1 MANLAMSTV
10 HALLGV
16 IRKEAEL
23 LTGVR
28 GDVQFIRDEMESIN
42 GLLRHLAGTKE
53 RASDHQVRAWIKQ
66 VMELAYDS
74 NNCIERYARTRSRS
88 RGRKGFLGH
97 LRQAAGLPWAVAVRR
112 RLATRIR
119 KLKVRAREVGERQQ
133 RYGVTIPL
141 PPKMDGTAISD
152 AHANMYRLL
161 EYSSAP
167 RETLGGDAYQRA
179 AAIDSES
186 GTDHMLKEYSKKLI
200 SWLEFGA
207 GQDRSQVR
215 RPRLSVVVIKAHGAA
230 DGAILADKVYR
241 HYKPEQLPS
250 SDSPAPPSPFQYR
263 LRVTIRHR
271 PPILVEV
278 LLDILR
284 QLQSEGCV
292 ECMGDNVDAWDEARF
307 MEMLQRCMRGKR
319 FLLFLPNVDYLQI
332 WCRIEELLASIDCGD
347 GSAVVLSSKDKEVM
361 DEVGIENDSRLPREI
376 FSYSHV
382 DFHHKKAILLLP
394 INFDADASMK
404 VKEVLNKCDMDDYCT
419 KLFLHALHHNP
430 NRTTEELNILS
441 ESLSPARCSNAIDKR
456 IRLAAFCYHGLPDQ
470 YKNCLRYTAA
480 FVRGSYGVR
489 RSSLTRRWVAEGLIT
504 RSGQPTEHEEAERCV
519 STLLSLNLLIPGKR
533 RRGASAIEGKA
544 KTCSVNTPV
553 IDMVH
558 GGRSIGTTF
567 VDDFLDTN
575 HLPLDLDLHF
585 SIRNGTRIRQ
595 LDGSSSEPRP
605 PPPKKQ
611 MESVME
617 FLRKLPSSSRL
628 SLLRVL
634 DLEGCEGFTKRH
646 LNNIC
651 KIHKLKYLSLRRTE
665 ITRLPKLLHQL
676 EQLETIDIRQTR
688 VHAFES
694 ALPKSLKHLLAG
706 RIDCP
711 GEDAATVKSKE
722 SFSTVRMPGDVP
734 AGNMDKLEI
743 LSHVRVYDSGKELA
757 NVGEKMKQLR
767 KLGIV
772 MCGGSRANPEDL
784 FVQIN
789 ELHGCLRSLSIRM
802 EPVGSWSS
810 NEPVIMTP
818 PMLLESLRICG
829 IRGWLPRR
837 IKELGNLAKVT
848 LRDTLLDEDALG
860 VLGTLKGLRCL
871 RLRYR
876 SFFAGALTFVSGSF
890 PFLTD
895 LVVEDN
901 MLTTFIFRLGASPKL
916 ANIVWSFKQMES
928 LTGIKNLGSLKRIE
942 LNCLAENG
950 VTNEY
955 RPLQQEIK
963 EHPNKPTLVCQLHN
977 PSVDDQA
984 VRAACAAS

>member
-74 NNCIERYARTRSRS
+74 NNCVERYARTRSRS

-112 RLATRIR
+112 RLVTRIR

-167 RETLGGDAYQRA
+167 RETLGGDAYQRG

-186 GTDHMLKEYSKKLI
+186 GTDHMLK
-200 SWLEFGA
+200 FGA

-215 RPRLSVVVIKAHGAA
+215 RPRLSVVVINAHGAA

-307 MEMLQRCMRGKR
+307 TQMLQRCMRGKR
-319 FLLFLPNVDYLQI
+319 FLLFFPNIDYLQI

-347 GSAVVLSSKDKEVM
+347 GSAVVLSSKYKKVM
-361 DEVGIENDSRLPREI
+361 RKVGRKKKDSKLPREI
-376 FSYSHV
+376 FSFSHV
-382 DFHHKKAILLLP
+382 DFHHKKANLLLP
-394 INFDADASMK
+394 KNYDAGKK
-404 VKEVLNKCDMDDYCT
+404 VKKVLNKSVKDVLNKCDMDDYCT

-456 IRLAAFCYHGLPDQ
+456 IRLAAFCYRCLPDQ
-470 YKNCLRYTAA
+470 YKNCLWYTAA

-489 RSSLTRRWVAEGLIT
+489 RASLTRRWVAEGLIT

-519 STLLSLNLLIPGKR
+519 R
-533 RRGASAIEGKA
+533 KA

-585 SIRNGTRIRQ
+585 SIRTGTRIRQ

-665 ITRLPKLLHQL
+665 ITRLPKQLHQL
-676 EQLETIDIRQTR
+676 EQLETLDIRQTR

-711 GEDAATVKSKE
+711 GEDAATIKSKE

-772 MCGGSRANPEDL
+772 MCGGSRTNPENL

-810 NEPVIMTP
+810 NEPVIM
-818 PMLLESLRICG
+818 RICG